1 VAQTALVALGGEE
14 SDLPVAG
21 AVELLS
27 RAVAAC
33 QDGAHFDPALGAE
46 AENLASAL
54 ALADESVRGL
64 RSYLDAAELDPEAL
78 EATEARLLTIA
89 DLKRKYGDTV
99 AEVLSYLADA
109 RERLDRLE
117 RRDAS
122 MADLEEQEAALLA
135 EVGRQAVALSGER
148 AKAATHLQDAVE
160 RELED
165 LRLGGTLFRVDI
177 TQENDPQGV
186 AVDGRTVAFHPT
198 GIDRVEF
205 LIAPN
210 KGETPRPM
218 ARIASGG
225 ELARI
230 ALALKTIL
238 ARADT
243 RATLIFDE
251 VDVGVGGRTAPV
263 VGEKL
268 WALTEAGHQVLCVTH
283 MPQVAA
289 YGDCHWL
296 VRKQPTADER
306 THTELAPLDTEARVD
321 ELAAMLAG
329 TVSATARDN
338 ARELLERAAS
348 RKSPSPRP
356 RGRR

>member
-1 VAQTALVALGGEE
+1 MAPTLMLTWAAKRRTSAAPWPWQRRVCAACAATWTAL
-14 SDLPVAG
+14 
-21 AVELLS
+21 
-27 RAVAAC
+27 
-33 QDGAHFDPALGAE
+33 
-46 AENLASAL
+46 
-54 ALADESVRGL
+54 
-64 RSYLDAAELDPEAL
+64 ELDPEAL
-78 EATEARLLTIA
+78 ETTEARLLAIA
-89 DLKRKYGDTV
+89 DLKRKYGDTITD
-99 AEVLSYLADA
+99 VLAYLANA
-109 RERLDRLE
+109 SERLDRLE

-122 MADLEEQEAALLA
+122 LAELEQQDAALVKELVRRALALSTLRAEAATRL
-135 EVGRQAVALSGER
+135 E
-148 AKAATHLQDAVE
+148 TAVE
-160 RELED
+160 HELND
-165 LRLGGTLFRVDI
+165 LRMGGTLFRVGI
-177 TQENDPQGV
+177 TKEDDAEGLEL
-186 AVDGRTVAFHPT
+186 DGRMVAFHAT

-230 ALALKTIL
+230 SLALKTIL

-268 WALTEAGHQVLCVTH
+268 WALAAAGHQVLCVTH

-289 YGDCHWL
+289 YGDRHWM
-296 VRKQPTADER
+296 VRKQATADER
-306 THTELAPLDTEARVD
+306 THTELAPLDQEAQVE

-329 TVSATARDN
+329 MPSATARDN
-338 ARELLERAAS
+338 ARELLERAATH
-348 RKSPSPRP
+348 KAAPTGKPVSPGKT